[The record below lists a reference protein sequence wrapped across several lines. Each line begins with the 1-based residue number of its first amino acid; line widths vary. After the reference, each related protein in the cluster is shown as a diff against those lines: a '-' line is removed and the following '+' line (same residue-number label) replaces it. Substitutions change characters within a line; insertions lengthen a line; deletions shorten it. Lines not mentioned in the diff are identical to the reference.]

1 MSAPTLPAEREDET
15 FEYPSESYSSR
26 LNDVLGDSEGE
37 HDRASEGSDDEFVYT
52 GQDAPQGGYRERLS
66 EVLGVEAADLEDV
79 EEERQVG
86 RHLLRDISASP
97 IPSATPLVVQVKCLD
112 VVPISRKLTILP

>member
-1 MSAPTLPAEREDET
+1 MSATTSPVESEDEA

-26 LNDVLGDSEGE
+26 LNDVLGDSEEE
-37 HDRASEGSDDEFVYT
+37 HDRTNEGSDDEFVYN

-79 EEERQVG
+79 EEERQVE
-86 RHLLRDISASP
+86 RPLRDISASP
-97 IPSATPLVVQVKCLD
+97 IPSATPLVVQVYYLD
-112 VVPISRKLTILP
+112 IFLISHKLTFLL